1 MVLFQKQTT
10 QAKGKYLKKQIN
22 LKFLTLLFLAIFFS
36 ENLVGE
42 ELNSKISKYL
52 QGLNSF
58 SSSFIQSNGMD
69 LEQGNIYIKDDVIR
83 LDYANPDRTLKISKE
98 KGVYINHELREEEF
112 FSTKKNIIKLFYDIF
127 LQNNFFSSLTPKK
140 QTREIVFE
148 KTIKS
153 ESTKFHLKIFFE
165 DSPLLL
171 RKIVSKTEN
180 DFISISFHDHNYNRA
195 FEEGFFS
202 FVPIYLD
209 WLSLNKHYY
218 FC

>member
-10 QAKGKYLKKQIN
+10 QVKGKYLKKQIN
-22 LKFLTLLFLAIFFS
+22 LKFLALLFLAIFFS

-58 SSSFIQSNGMD
+58 SSSFIQSNGVD

-140 QTREIVFE
+140 QNREIVFE
-148 KTIKS
+148 KTIQL
-153 ESTKFHLKIFFE
+153 ESTKYHLKIFFE
-165 DSPLLL
+165 NSPLLM

-180 DFISISFHDHNYNRA
+180 DLISISFHDHNYNRT

-209 WLSLNKHYY
+209 
-218 FC
+218 